1 MEGTDVGASTLHN
14 MFDFDATYESKL
26 DFSRP
31 ATDKVAALLSL
42 QVLFFIDEVSM
53 LDVDIWEA
61 MTKLLGIADHA
72 RHGNKFLEDSD
83 QCPASSEF
91 KLAILESRVTMDFN
105 SENGSCLVR
114 GTVRS
119 T

>member
-1 MEGTDVGASTLHN
+1 MEGTDVGASSLHN
-14 MFDFDATYESKL
+14 MFDFDGAYESKL

-31 ATDKVAALLSL
+31 ATDKVAALISL
-42 QVLFFIDEVSM
+42 QVLFLDEVSM

-72 RHGNKFLEDSD
+72 RHSNKFLDDSD
-83 QCPASSEF
+83 QCPASYEF
-91 KLAILESRVTMDFN
+91 ELASLDAHATRDSN
-105 SENGSCLVR
+105 YPSGSCLAR

>member
-1 MEGTDVGASTLHN
+1 
-14 MFDFDATYESKL
+14 
-26 DFSRP
+26 
-31 ATDKVAALLSL
+31 
-42 QVLFFIDEVSM
+42 M
-53 LDVDIWEA
+53 LDVDIWDA

-72 RHGNKFLEDSD
+72 RHGNKFHEDSD

-91 KLAILESRVTMDFN
+91 KLTILESGVKMDFN
-105 SENGSCLVR
+105 SESGSCLVR